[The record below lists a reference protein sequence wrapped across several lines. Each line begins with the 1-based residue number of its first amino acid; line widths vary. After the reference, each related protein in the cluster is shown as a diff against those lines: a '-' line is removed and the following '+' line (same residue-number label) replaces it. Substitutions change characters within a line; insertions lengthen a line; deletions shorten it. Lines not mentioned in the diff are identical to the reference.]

1 MLPVTLNLDE
11 VHTYYGESHI
21 LQGVSLH
28 VGAGELVCLMGR
40 NGAGK
45 TTTIRSIIGYN
56 RPRSGRVAFLGQ
68 SIEGR
73 PPFEIAGLG
82 IGLVPQGRRI
92 FPDLTVQENLTF
104 AATGKGP
111 WTIARAH
118 EYFPRLKE
126 RRNNRGRDLS
136 GGEQQMLAIARA
148 LVMNPKLVLMDEPSE
163 GLAPLMVN
171 EVARIIRE
179 LKGEGLAILL
189 VEQNLALGLSVADR
203 CYVLNKGQ
211 VVWESSPQDLR
222 GNEQV
227 KKQYL
232 GI

>member
-1 MLPVTLNLDE
+1 
-11 VHTYYGESHI
+11 
-21 LQGVSLH
+21 
-28 VGAGELVCLMGR
+28 
-40 NGAGK
+40 
-45 TTTIRSIIGYN
+45 
-56 RPRSGRVAFLGQ
+56 
-68 SIEGR
+68 
-73 PPFEIAGLG
+73 
-82 IGLVPQGRRI
+82 
-92 FPDLTVQENLTF
+92 
-104 AATGKGP
+104 
-111 WTIARAH
+111 
-118 EYFPRLKE
+118 
-126 RRNNRGRDLS
+126 
-136 GGEQQMLAIARA
+136 
-148 LVMNPKLVLMDEPSE
+148 
-163 GLAPLMVN
+163 MVN